1 MKRTSVIIPLFNSM
15 WYVENAI
22 NSALDQVLDRD
33 SEVEVIVIDDC
44 SEDNS
49 FQIINELFQHVPNV
63 KVLQNEINRGISYT
77 RNKGIMAARGRYL
90 YFLDSDDYI
99 HINTINTLT
108 NILEALDQNYI
119 GVKTDYCYVD
129 DSDTRSGQI
138 CSFENPIACGTLFRK
153 SMLIN
158 IGMFN
163 EDLTA
168 FEEKDLFYRINEHD
182 KKIAHVPAPF
192 YRYRMHNSNHTKSI
206 NVSEEYN
213 AYVKLTSPPAS

>member
-1 MKRTSVIIPLFNSM
+1 MKRTSVIIPLYNNM

-22 NSALDQVLDRD
+22 NSALDQVLDAD
-33 SEVEVIVIDDC
+33 SDIEIIVVDDC
-44 SEDNS
+44 SKDNS
-49 FQIINELFQHVPNV
+49 LNVINELFQHVPNV
-63 KVLQNEINRGISYT
+63 KILKNDVNSGISFT

-108 NILEALDQNYI
+108 NILEALDHSYV

-129 DSDTRSGQI
+129 DNDTRSPQV
-138 CSFENPIACGTLFRK
+138 CSFENPIACGILFRK
-153 SMLIN
+153 SMLVN

-163 EDLTA
+163 ENLNA
-168 FEEKDLFYRINEHD
+168 FEEKELFQRIHASN

-192 YRYRMHNSNHTKSI
+192 YRYRMHNSNYTKSI
-206 NVSEEYN
+206 DVPEEYN
-213 AYVKLTSPPAS
+213 RYIKLKSLPS